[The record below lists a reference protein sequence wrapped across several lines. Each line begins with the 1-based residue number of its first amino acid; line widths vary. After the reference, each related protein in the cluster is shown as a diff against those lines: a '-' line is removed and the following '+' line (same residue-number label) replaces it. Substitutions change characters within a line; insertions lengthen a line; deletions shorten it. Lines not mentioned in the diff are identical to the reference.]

1 MPASKIDLI
10 LHALG
15 DPTRRA
21 MVESLS
27 HGPLSVSKLAEPL
40 AITLTAVGQ
49 HLKVLKKA
57 ALVKTQKSGRVR
69 SCSLDPAGF
78 SLLQHWIAEQS
89 SVLEKK
95 LDRLGALLDA
105 EDDPA

>member
-40 AITLTAVGQ
+40 DITLTAVGQ

-57 ALVKTQKSGRVR
+57 ALVKSQKSGRVR
-69 SCSLDPAGF
+69 ICMLDPAGF
-78 SLLQHWIAEQS
+78 VLLREWSDDQRSA
-89 SVLEKK
+89 LEKQ
-95 LDRLGALLDA
+95 LDRLGELLD
-105 EDDPA
+105 ES

>member
-10 LHALG
+10 LQALG

-21 MVESLS
+21 MVEKLS
-27 HGPLSVSKLAEPL
+27 HGPMSVSKLAEPL
-40 AITLTAVGQ
+40 DVTLTAVGQ

-69 SCSLDPAGF
+69 ICMLDASGF
-78 SLLQHWIAEQS
+78 ALLRQWAEDQRS
-89 SVLEKK
+89 PLEKK
-95 LDRLGALLDA
+95 LDQLGEFLDQ
-105 EDDPA
+105 EE

>member
-40 AITLTAVGQ
+40 DITLTAVGQ

-57 ALVKTQKSGRVR
+57 SLVKSQKSGRVR
-69 SCSLDPAGF
+69 ICMLDPSGF
-78 SLLQHWIAEQS
+78 ALLRQWADEQRS
-89 SVLEKK
+89 PLEKK
-95 LDRLGALLDA
+95 LDRLGEILN
-105 EDDPA
+105 EDG

>member
-1 MPASKIDLI
+1 MLASKIDLI

-27 HGPLSVSKLAEPL
+27 HGPMSVSKLAEPL
-40 AITLTAVGQ
+40 DVTLTAVGQ

-57 ALVKTQKSGRVR
+57 ALVKSQKSGRVR
-69 SCSLDPAGF
+69 ICMLDPAGF
-78 SLLQHWIAEQS
+78 VLLREWSDDQRSA
-89 SVLEKK
+89 LEKK
-95 LDRLGALLDA
+95 LDRLGELLD
-105 EDDPA
+105 ES

>member
-1 MPASKIDLI
+1 MPKIDTV

-21 MVESLS
+21 MVERLS
-27 HGPLSVSKLAEPL
+27 HGPMSVSKLAEPL
-40 AITLTAVGQ
+40 PVSLTAVGQ
-49 HLKVLKKA
+49 HLKVLKQA

-78 SLLQHWIAEQS
+78 SLLQLWIAEQS

-105 EDDPA
+105 EDGQA

>member
-27 HGPLSVSKLAEPL
+27 HGPMSVSKLAEPL
-40 AITLTAVGQ
+40 DVTLTAVGQ

-57 ALVKTQKSGRVR
+57 ALVKSQKSGRVR
-69 SCSLDPAGF
+69 ICMLDPAGF
-78 SLLQHWIAEQS
+78 VLLREWSDDQRSA
-89 SVLEKK
+89 LEKK
-95 LDRLGALLDA
+95 LNRLGELLD
-105 EDDPA
+105 ES

>member
-1 MPASKIDLI
+1 MPKIDTV

-21 MVESLS
+21 MVERLS
-27 HGPLSVSKLAEPL
+27 HGPMSVSKLAEPL
-40 AITLTAVGQ
+40 PVTLTAVGQ
-49 HLKVLKKA
+49 HLKVLKRA

-69 SCSLDPAGF
+69 SCRLDPAGF
-78 SLLQHWIAEQS
+78 SLLQLWIAEQS

-95 LDRLGALLDA
+95 LDRLAALLDA
-105 EDDPA
+105 EDGQA

>member
-1 MPASKIDLI
+1 MTKIDAI

-21 MVESLS
+21 MVERLS
-27 HGPLSVSKLAEPL
+27 HGPMSVSRLAEPL
-40 AITLTAVGQ
+40 DITLTAVGQ

-78 SLLQHWIAEQS
+78 SLLQLWIAEQS
-89 SVLEKK
+89 SALEKK

>member
-1 MPASKIDLI
+1 MPASKIELI

-40 AITLTAVGQ
+40 DVTLTAVGQ

-57 ALVKTQKSGRVR
+57 ALVKSQKSGRVR
-69 SCSLDPAGF
+69 ICMLDPVGF
-78 SLLQHWIAEQS
+78 TLLRAWCDDQR
-89 SVLEKK
+89 SVLEKQ
-95 LDRLGALLDA
+95 LDRLGEMLD
-105 EDDPA
+105 EGG